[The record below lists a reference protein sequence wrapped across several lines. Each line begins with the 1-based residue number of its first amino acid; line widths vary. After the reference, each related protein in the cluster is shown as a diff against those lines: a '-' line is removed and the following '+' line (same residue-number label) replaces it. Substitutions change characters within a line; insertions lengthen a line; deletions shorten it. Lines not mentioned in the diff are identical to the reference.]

1 MSGFKTYS
9 YPGMGEWARQT
20 MSYSQ
25 AIRVENRIV
34 CSGQGKCPSM
44 VIPSLPAFLVAYI
57 PLSPIFPLSLPDSLR
72 GWDRTSGEISG
83 DIDAEVDQAFE
94 NVEANLRHAGGK
106 GWSQVYRVVTYSTD
120 LKATHDRIVA
130 NYRKWMPDHQPAW
143 TEVGVA
149 RLGLDTMHV
158 EVEVEA
164 LDPEGA
170 AAAKAAAEA
179 EAAEA
184 K

>member
-9 YPGMGEWARQT
+9 YPGIG
-20 MSYSQ
+20 
-25 AIRVENRIV
+25 
-34 CSGQGKCPSM
+34 
-44 VIPSLPAFLVAYI
+44 
-57 PLSPIFPLSLPDSLR
+57 
-72 GWDRTSGEISG
+72 GWDRASGEISS

-94 NVEANLRHAGGK
+94 NVETNLRHAGGK

-130 NYRKWMPDHQPAW
+130 NYRRWMPDHQPAW

-179 EAAEA
+179 EAAEV

>member
-9 YPGMGEWARQT
+9 YPGIGEWARQA

-34 CSGQGKCPSM
+34 CSGQGKCPST
-44 VIPSLPAFLVAYI
+44 VIP
-57 PLSPIFPLSLPDSLR
+57 FPSRFPRRLYAR
-72 GWDRTSGEISG
+72 GWDRASGEISG
-83 DIDAEVDQAFE
+83 GIDAEVDQAFE

-130 NYRKWMPDHQPAW
+130 NYRRWMPDHQPAW

-158 EVEVEA
+158 EIEVEA

-170 AAAKAAAEA
+170 AVAKAAAEA